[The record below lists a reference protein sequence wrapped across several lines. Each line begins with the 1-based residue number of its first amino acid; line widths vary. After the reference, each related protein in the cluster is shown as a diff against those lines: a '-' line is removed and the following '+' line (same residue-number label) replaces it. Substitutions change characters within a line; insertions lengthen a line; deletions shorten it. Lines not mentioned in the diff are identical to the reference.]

1 MLTYTNFNVIISTTN
16 KKAGDTYQA
25 NTGTNQKR
33 KVVIDMF
40 VSVKSLTALIDQ
52 DIQFYIEG
60 VASKEQHS
68 PEEFEK
74 WHKYIKNRL
83 VEQLSK
89 LKKIS
94 CNKKL
99 VATYDNKINELL
111 K

>member
-1 MLTYTNFNVIISTTN
+1 MVENMNTIRLLHGECRATNEEM
-16 KKAGDTYQA
+16 KKFQKGDTIWG
-25 NTGTNQKR
+25 NDT
-33 KVVIDMF
+33 
-40 VSVKSLTALIDQ
+40 
-52 DIQFYIEG
+52 
-60 VASKEQHS
+60 S

-74 WHKYIKNRL
+74 WHKYIKSRL

-99 VATYDNKINELL
+99 VVTYENKINELL

>member
-1 MLTYTNFNVIISTTN
+1 
-16 KKAGDTYQA
+16 
-25 NTGTNQKR
+25 
-33 KVVIDMF
+33 MF

-68 PEEFEK
+68 QEKFEK
-74 WHKYIKNRL
+74 WHKYIKSRL

-99 VATYDNKINELL
+99 IATYENKINELL

>member
-1 MLTYTNFNVIISTTN
+1 
-16 KKAGDTYQA
+16 
-25 NTGTNQKR
+25 
-33 KVVIDMF
+33 MF

-60 VASKEQHS
+60 VARKEQHS
-68 PEEFEK
+68 QEEFKK

-99 VATYDNKINELL
+99 VATYENKINELL

>member
-1 MLTYTNFNVIISTTN
+1 
-16 KKAGDTYQA
+16 
-25 NTGTNQKR
+25 
-33 KVVIDMF
+33 MF

-60 VASKEQHS
+60 VARKEQHS

-99 VATYDNKINELL
+99 VATYENKINELL

>member
-1 MLTYTNFNVIISTTN
+1 
-16 KKAGDTYQA
+16 
-25 NTGTNQKR
+25 
-33 KVVIDMF
+33 MF

-68 PEEFEK
+68 QEEFKK

-99 VATYDNKINELL
+99 VATYENKINELL

>member
-1 MLTYTNFNVIISTTN
+1 
-16 KKAGDTYQA
+16 
-25 NTGTNQKR
+25 
-33 KVVIDMF
+33 MF

-60 VASKEQHS
+60 VASKEQHG

-74 WHKYIKNRL
+74 WHEYITSRL
-83 VEQLSK
+83 VAQLSK

-99 VATYDNKINELL
+99 IATYENKINELL

>member
-1 MLTYTNFNVIISTTN
+1 
-16 KKAGDTYQA
+16 
-25 NTGTNQKR
+25 
-33 KVVIDMF
+33 MF

-52 DIQFYIEG
+52 DIQFYIDG

-74 WHKYIKNRL
+74 WHQYITSCL
-83 VEQLSK
+83 AGQLSR
-89 LKKIS
+89 LKEIS

-99 VATYDNKINELL
+99 IATYENKINELL

>member
-1 MLTYTNFNVIISTTN
+1 MNTPRQLDFSHMS
-16 KKAGDTYQA
+16 KKKG
-25 NTGTNQKR
+25 G
-33 KVVIDMF
+33 IDMF

-68 PEEFEK
+68 QEEFEK
-74 WHKYIKNRL
+74 WHKYIKSRL

-99 VATYDNKINELL
+99 IATYENKINELL

>member
-1 MLTYTNFNVIISTTN
+1 MYQI
-16 KKAGDTYQA
+16 KKAA
-25 NTGTNQKR
+25 RRSKPRAAPIKKR
-33 KVVIDMF
+33 KVVIYMF

-52 DIQFYIEG
+52 DIQFYIDG

-74 WHKYIKNRL
+74 WHKYIKSRL

-99 VATYDNKINELL
+99 IATYENKINELL